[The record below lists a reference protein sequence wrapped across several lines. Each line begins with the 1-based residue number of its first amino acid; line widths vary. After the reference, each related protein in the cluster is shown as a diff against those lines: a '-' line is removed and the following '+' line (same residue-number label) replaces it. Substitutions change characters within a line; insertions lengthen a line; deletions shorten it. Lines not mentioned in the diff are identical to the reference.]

1 MSKMSNGPTTGKEI
15 TRIPQ
20 KNDRMPR
27 APGSGDRGPL
37 QFDSRHAKHISE
49 LVGAASPDVV
59 TVPPTTT
66 IMGAIKTMTFYGFS
80 RLPIAD
86 AGTKRLMGFVTSV
99 DIVDFLGGGLRHNL
113 LQEKYGGN
121 IFTAINADIREIM
134 SDKLTYASDSAS
146 LNDVL
151 NLMYE
156 KNVGGL
162 PIVDED
168 TRIKAIIT
176 EEDFVRFCRGLDT
189 GLAVESFMSP
199 NVVTAPAQ
207 TTIEKMTRMII
218 QKGFRRM
225 PVVQDGVLM
234 GMVTASDI
242 MKYLGSG
249 AAFEKVVTG
258 DIGEVMNQP
267 VKSLIKRSLL
277 TTEKK
282 VDLGQAA
289 RKMLDS
295 DIGSLPVMDKGSLV
309 GILTERD
316 YVRALAEN
324 RGLLP

>member
-1 MSKMSNGPTTGKEI
+1 
-15 TRIPQ
+15 
-20 KNDRMPR
+20 
-27 APGSGDRGPL
+27 
-37 QFDSRHAKHISE
+37 
-49 LVGAASPDVV
+49 
-59 TVPPTTT
+59 
-66 IMGAIKTMTFYGFS
+66 MTFYGFS

-86 AGTKRLMGFVTSV
+86 AGTRRLIGFVTSV

-113 LQEKYGGN
+113 LREKFGGN

-134 SDKLTYASDSAS
+134 STKLTYASDKSS

-151 NLMYE
+151 KLMYE

-162 PIVDED
+162 PIVDEE
-168 TRIKAIIT
+168 TRIEAIIT
-176 EEDFVRFCRGLDT
+176 EEDFVRFCSSLDT
-189 GLAVESFMSP
+189 GLLVESFMSP

-249 AAFEKVVTG
+249 DAFEKVVTG
-258 DIGEVMNQP
+258 DIAEVMNQP
-267 VKSLIKRSLL
+267 IKSLIKSSLIV
-277 TTEKK
+277 TEKRA
-282 VDLGQAA
+282 DLGAA
-289 RKMLDS
+289 AKRMMDN
-295 DIGSLPVMDKGSLV
+295 DIGSLPVLDRESLA

-324 RGLLP
+324 RGILS

>member
-1 MSKMSNGPTTGKEI
+1 MSKGPTTGKEV

-20 KNDRMPR
+20 KNDRMPV

-37 QFDSRHAKHISE
+37 QFDSRHAKRASDV
-49 LVGAASPDVV
+49 VGVASPDVV

-66 IMGAIKTMTFYGFS
+66 TIMSAIKTMTFYGFS
-80 RLPIAD
+80 RLPVAD
-86 AGTKRLMGFVTSV
+86 PGTKRLIGFVTSV
-99 DIVDFLGGGLRHNL
+99 DVVDFLGGGLRHNL
-113 LQEKYGGN
+113 LREKYGGN
-121 IFTAINADIREIM
+121 IFTAINADITEIM
-134 SDKLTYASDSAS
+134 STNLTYASDKAS

-151 NLMYE
+151 KLMYE

-168 TRIKAIIT
+168 IRIKAIIT

-189 GLAVESFMSP
+189 GLCVEAFMSTH
-199 NVVTAPAQ
+199 VVTAPAQ

-249 AAFEKVVTG
+249 EAFEKVVTG

-267 VKSLIKRSLL
+267 IKILIKRGLL
-277 TTEKK
+277 ATEKK
-282 VDLGQAA
+282 ADLGQAA
-289 RKMLDS
+289 RKMMDNE
-295 DIGSLPVMDKGSLV
+295 IGSLPVMDKGSLV

-324 RGLLP
+324 RGILA

>member
-1 MSKMSNGPTTGKEI
+1 
-15 TRIPQ
+15 
-20 KNDRMPR
+20 
-27 APGSGDRGPL
+27 
-37 QFDSRHAKHISE
+37 
-49 LVGAASPDVV
+49 
-59 TVPPTTT
+59 
-66 IMGAIKTMTFYGFS
+66 MGAIKTMTFYGFS

-134 SDKLTYASDSAS
+134 SDKLTYASDNDS

-151 NLMYE
+151 KLMYE

-282 VDLGQAA
+282 VDLGHAA

>member
-1 MSKMSNGPTTGKEI
+1 VKMSKGPTTGKEV

-20 KNDRMPR
+20 KNDRMPI

-37 QFDSRHAKHISE
+37 QFDSRHSKRASNV
-49 LVGAASPDVV
+49 VGIASPDVV

-86 AGTKRLMGFVTSV
+86 PGTKRLIGFVTSV
-99 DIVDFLGGGLRHNL
+99 DVVDFLGGGLRHNL
-113 LQEKYGGN
+113 LREKYGGN
-121 IFTAINADIREIM
+121 IFTAINADITEIM
-134 SDKLTYASDSAS
+134 STNLTYASDKAS

-151 NLMYE
+151 KLMYE

-176 EEDFVRFCRGLDT
+176 EEDYVRFCRGLDT
-189 GLAVESFMSP
+189 GLAVEAFMNP

-225 PVVQDGVLM
+225 PVVQEGVLM

-249 AAFEKVVTG
+249 DAFEKVVTG

-267 VKSLIKRSLL
+267 IKSLIKRSLL
-277 TTEKK
+277 VTEKK
-282 VDLGQAA
+282 ADLGQAA
-289 RKMLDS
+289 RKMMDN

-324 RGLLP
+324 RGILA

>member
-1 MSKMSNGPTTGKEI
+1 MSKGPTTGKDV

-20 KNDRMPR
+20 KNDRMPIS
-27 APGSGDRGPL
+27 PGSGDRGPL
-37 QFDSRHAKHISE
+37 QFDSRHAKRASNV
-49 LVGAASPDVV
+49 VGVASPDVV

-86 AGTKRLMGFVTSV
+86 PGTKRLIGFVTSV
-99 DIVDFLGGGLRHNL
+99 DVVDFLGGGLRHNL
-113 LQEKYGGN
+113 LKEKYGGN
-121 IFTAINADIREIM
+121 IFTAVNADITEIM
-134 SDKLTYASDSAS
+134 STNLTYASDKAS

-151 NLMYE
+151 KLMYE

-168 TRIKAIIT
+168 IRIKAIIT

-189 GLAVESFMSP
+189 GLTVEAFMSP

-225 PVVQDGVLM
+225 PVVQEGVLM

-249 AAFEKVVTG
+249 DAFEKVVTG

-267 VKSLIKRSLL
+267 IKSLIKRSLL
-277 TTEKK
+277 ATEKK
-282 VDLGQAA
+282 ADLGQAA
-289 RKMLDS
+289 RKMMDN
-295 DIGSLPVMDKGSLV
+295 DIGSLPVMDKGSLA

-324 RGLLP
+324 RGILL

>member
-1 MSKMSNGPTTGKEI
+1 MSNGPTTGKDI

-49 LVGAASPDVV
+49 VIGAASPDVV

-86 AGTKRLMGFVTSV
+86 AGTKRLIGFVTSV

-113 LQEKYGGN
+113 LQDKYGGN

-134 SDKLTYASDSAS
+134 SDKLTYANENTS
-146 LNDVL
+146 LNEIL
-151 NLMYE
+151 KLMYE
-156 KNVGGL
+156 RNVGGL

-168 TRIKAIIT
+168 SRIRAIIT

-189 GLAVESFMSP
+189 GLSVESFMSP

-249 AAFEKVVTG
+249 DAFEKVVTG

-267 VKSLIKRSLL
+267 IKSLIKRSLL
-277 TTEKK
+277 ATDKR

-289 RKMLDS
+289 RKMMDNE
-295 DIGSLPVMDKGSLV
+295 IGSLPVMDKGSLA

-324 RGLLP
+324 RGILQ

>member
-1 MSKMSNGPTTGKEI
+1 MSNGPTTGKEI

-49 LVGAASPDVV
+49 IIGAASPDVV

-86 AGTKRLMGFVTSV
+86 AGTKRLIGFVTSV

-134 SDKLTYASDSAS
+134 SDKLTYATDNSS

-151 NLMYE
+151 KLMYE

-168 TRIKAIIT
+168 SRIRAIIT

-189 GLAVESFMSP
+189 GLSVESFMSP

-249 AAFEKVVTG
+249 DAFEKVVTG

-267 VKSLIKRSLL
+267 IKSLIKRSLL
-277 TTEKK
+277 ATDKK

-289 RKMLDS
+289 RKMIDN

-324 RGLLP
+324 RGILP

>member
-1 MSKMSNGPTTGKEI
+1 MSKGPTTGKEV

-20 KNDRMPR
+20 KNDRMPI

-37 QFDSRHAKHISE
+37 QFDSRHAKRASDV
-49 LVGAASPDVV
+49 VGVASPDVV

-86 AGTKRLMGFVTSV
+86 PGTKRLIGFVTSV
-99 DIVDFLGGGLRHNL
+99 DVVDFLGGGLRHNL
-113 LQEKYGGN
+113 LREKYGGN
-121 IFTAINADIREIM
+121 IFTAINADITEIM
-134 SDKLTYASDSAS
+134 STNLTYASDKAS

-151 NLMYE
+151 KLMYE

-189 GLAVESFMSP
+189 GLAVEAFMSP

-249 AAFEKVVTG
+249 DAFEKVVTG

-267 VKSLIKRSLL
+267 IKILIKRSLL
-277 TTEKK
+277 ATEKK
-282 VDLGQAA
+282 ADLGQAA
-289 RKMLDS
+289 RKMMDNG
-295 DIGSLPVMDKGSLV
+295 IGALPVMDKGSLV

-324 RGLLP
+324 RGILA

>member
-1 MSKMSNGPTTGKEI
+1 
-15 TRIPQ
+15 
-20 KNDRMPR
+20 
-27 APGSGDRGPL
+27 
-37 QFDSRHAKHISE
+37 
-49 LVGAASPDVV
+49 
-59 TVPPTTT
+59 
-66 IMGAIKTMTFYGFS
+66 
-80 RLPIAD
+80 
-86 AGTKRLMGFVTSV
+86 
-99 DIVDFLGGGLRHNL
+99 VDFLGGGLRHNL

-134 SDKLTYASDSAS
+134 SDKLTYASDNSS

-151 NLMYE
+151 KLMYE
-156 KNVGGL
+156 QNVGGL

-168 TRIKAIIT
+168 SRIRAIIT
-176 EEDFVRFCRGLDT
+176 EEDFVRSCRGLDT
-189 GLAVESFMSP
+189 GLSVETFMSP

-249 AAFEKVVTG
+249 DAFEKVVTG

-267 VKSLIKRSLL
+267 IKSLIKRSLL
-277 TTEKK
+277 STDKK

-289 RKMLDS
+289 RKMMDN

-324 RGLLP
+324 RGILP

>member
-1 MSKMSNGPTTGKEI
+1 MSNGPTTGKEI

-86 AGTKRLMGFVTSV
+86 AGTKRLIGFVTSV
-99 DIVDFLGGGLRHNL
+99 DVVDFLGGGLRHNL

-134 SDKLTYASDSAS
+134 SDKLTYASDNDS

-176 EEDFVRFCRGLDT
+176 EEDFVRFCRGLET

-249 AAFEKVVTG
+249 EAFEKVVTG
-258 DIGEVMNQP
+258 DIGEVMSQP
-267 VKSLIKRSLL
+267 IKILIKRSLL

-316 YVRALAEN
+316 YVKALAEN

>member
-1 MSKMSNGPTTGKEI
+1 MSNGPTTGKEI

-49 LVGAASPDVV
+49 LLGAASPDVV

-267 VKSLIKRSLL
+267 VKILIKRSLL

>member
-1 MSKMSNGPTTGKEI
+1 MSNGPTTGKEI

-49 LVGAASPDVV
+49 LLGAASPDVV

>member
-1 MSKMSNGPTTGKEI
+1 MSKGPTTGKEI

-37 QFDSRHAKHISE
+37 QFDSRHAKRASD
-49 LVGAASPDVV
+49 LLNVSSPDVV

-86 AGTKRLMGFVTSV
+86 AGTKRLIGFVTSV
-99 DIVDFLGGGLRHNL
+99 DVVDFLGGGLRHNL
-113 LQEKYGGN
+113 LREKYGGN

-134 SDKLTYASDSAS
+134 STKLTYASEDSS

-151 NLMYE
+151 KLMYE
-156 KNVGGL
+156 RNVGGL
-162 PIVDED
+162 PIVDDD

-176 EEDFVRFCRGLDT
+176 EEDFVRFTSGRET
-189 GLAVESFMSP
+189 GLFVESFMSS

-225 PVVQDGVLM
+225 PVVQEGVLI

-249 AAFEKVVTG
+249 EAFEKVVTG

-267 VKSLIKRSLL
+267 IKGLIKRSLIA
-277 TTEKK
+277 TEKRA
-282 VDLGQAA
+282 DLGEAA
-289 RKMLDS
+289 RRMIDN
-295 DIGSLPVMDKGSLV
+295 DIGSLPVMDKGSLA

-324 RGLLP
+324 RGILS

>member
-1 MSKMSNGPTTGKEI
+1 MSKGPTTGKEVS
-15 TRIPQ
+15 RIPQ
-20 KNDRMPR
+20 KN
-27 APGSGDRGPL
+27 AGSGDRGPL
-37 QFDSRHAKHISE
+37 QFDARQAKSAGE
-49 LVGAASPDVV
+49 ALNVATPDVV

-86 AGTKRLMGFVTSV
+86 AGTKRLIGFVTSV
-99 DIVDFLGGGLRHNL
+99 DIVDFLGGGLLHNL

-134 SDKLTYASDSAS
+134 SDKLTYASDNSS

-151 NLMYE
+151 KLMYE
-156 KNVGGL
+156 RNVGGL

-168 TRIKAIIT
+168 SRIRAIIT

-189 GLAVESFMSP
+189 GLSVESFMSP

-249 AAFEKVVTG
+249 DAFEKVVTG

-267 VKSLIKRSLL
+267 IKSLIKRSLL
-277 TTEKK
+277 ATDKK

-289 RKMLDS
+289 RKMMDNE
-295 DIGSLPVMDKGSLV
+295 IGSLPVMDRGSLA

-324 RGLLP
+324 RGILP

>member
-1 MSKMSNGPTTGKEI
+1 MSKGPTTGKEV

-20 KNDRMPR
+20 KNDRMPV

-37 QFDSRHAKHISE
+37 QFDSRHAKRASDV
-49 LVGAASPDVV
+49 VGVASPDVV

-66 IMGAIKTMTFYGFS
+66 IMSAIKTMTFYGFS
-80 RLPIAD
+80 RLPVAD
-86 AGTKRLMGFVTSV
+86 PGTKRLIGFVTSV
-99 DIVDFLGGGLRHNL
+99 DVVDFLGGGLRHNL
-113 LQEKYGGN
+113 LREKYGGN
-121 IFTAINADIREIM
+121 IFTAINADITEIM
-134 SDKLTYASDSAS
+134 STRLTYASDKAS

-151 NLMYE
+151 KLMYE

-168 TRIKAIIT
+168 IRIKAIIT

-189 GLAVESFMSP
+189 GLCVEAFMSP
-199 NVVTAPAQ
+199 HVVTAPAQ

-249 AAFEKVVTG
+249 DAFEKVVTG

-267 VKSLIKRSLL
+267 IKSLIKRSLL

-282 VDLGQAA
+282 ADLGQAA
-289 RKMLDS
+289 RKMMDNE
-295 DIGSLPVMDKGSLV
+295 IGSLPVMDKGSLA

-324 RGLLP
+324 RGILA

>member
-1 MSKMSNGPTTGKEI
+1 VKMSKGPTTGKDV

-20 KNDRMPR
+20 KNDRMPIS
-27 APGSGDRGPL
+27 PGSGDRGPL
-37 QFDSRHAKHISE
+37 QFDSRHAKRASNV
-49 LVGAASPDVV
+49 VGVASPDVV

-86 AGTKRLMGFVTSV
+86 PGTKRLIGFVTSV
-99 DIVDFLGGGLRHNL
+99 DVVDFLGGGLRHNL
-113 LQEKYGGN
+113 LKEKYGGN
-121 IFTAINADIREIM
+121 IFTAVNADITEIM
-134 SDKLTYASDSAS
+134 STNLTYASDKAS

-151 NLMYE
+151 KLMYE

-168 TRIKAIIT
+168 IRIKAIIT

-189 GLAVESFMSP
+189 GLTVEAFMSP

-225 PVVQDGVLM
+225 PVVQEGVLM

-249 AAFEKVVTG
+249 DAFEKVVTG

-267 VKSLIKRSLL
+267 IKSLIKRSLL
-277 TTEKK
+277 ATEKK
-282 VDLGQAA
+282 ADLGQAA
-289 RKMLDS
+289 RKMMDN
-295 DIGSLPVMDKGSLV
+295 DIGSLPVMDKGSLA

-324 RGLLP
+324 RGILL

>member
-1 MSKMSNGPTTGKEI
+1 VKMSNGPTTGKEI

-282 VDLGQAA
+282 VDLGHAA

>member
-1 MSKMSNGPTTGKEI
+1 MSKGPTTGKEV

-20 KNDRMPR
+20 KNDRMPV

-37 QFDSRHAKHISE
+37 QFDSRHAKRASDV
-49 LVGAASPDVV
+49 VGVASPDVV

-66 IMGAIKTMTFYGFS
+66 IMSAIKTMTFYGFS
-80 RLPIAD
+80 RLPVAD
-86 AGTKRLMGFVTSV
+86 PGTKRLIGFVTSV
-99 DIVDFLGGGLRHNL
+99 DVVDFLGGGLRHNL
-113 LQEKYGGN
+113 LREKYGGN
-121 IFTAINADIREIM
+121 IFTAINADITEIM
-134 SDKLTYASDSAS
+134 STRLTYASDKAS

-151 NLMYE
+151 KLMYE

-168 TRIKAIIT
+168 IRIKAIIT

-189 GLAVESFMSP
+189 GLCVEDFMSP
-199 NVVTAPAQ
+199 HVVTAPAQ

-249 AAFEKVVTG
+249 EAFEKVVTG

-267 VKSLIKRSLL
+267 IKSLIKRGLL
-277 TTEKK
+277 ATEKK
-282 VDLGQAA
+282 ADLGQAA
-289 RKMLDS
+289 RKMMDNE
-295 DIGSLPVMDKGSLV
+295 IGSLPVMDKGSLV

-324 RGLLP
+324 RGILA

>member
-282 VDLGQAA
+282 VDLGHAA

>member
-1 MSKMSNGPTTGKEI
+1 MNRGPTTGKEV
-15 TRIPQ
+15 TRMPQ
-20 KNDRMPR
+20 KNDRMPI

-37 QFDSRHAKHISE
+37 QFDSRHAKRASDV
-49 LVGAASPDVV
+49 VGVASPDVV

-86 AGTKRLMGFVTSV
+86 PGTKRLIGFVTSV
-99 DIVDFLGGGLRHNL
+99 DVVDFLGGGLRHNL
-113 LQEKYGGN
+113 LREKYGGN
-121 IFTAINADIREIM
+121 IFTAINADITEIM
-134 SDKLTYASDSAS
+134 STDLAYASDKAS

-151 NLMYE
+151 KLMYE

-168 TRIKAIIT
+168 IRIKAIIT

-189 GLAVESFMSP
+189 GLAVEAFMSP

-225 PVVQDGVLM
+225 PVVREGVLI

-242 MKYLGSG
+242 MGYLGSG
-249 AAFEKVVTG
+249 DAFEKVVTG
-258 DIGEVMNQP
+258 DIGDVMNQP
-267 VKSLIKRSLL
+267 IKILIKRSMLA
-277 TTEKK
+277 TEKK
-282 VDLGQAA
+282 ADLGQAA
-289 RKMLDS
+289 RKMMDN
-295 DIGSLPVMDKGSLV
+295 DIGALPVMDRGSLA

-316 YVRALAEN
+316 YVRALTEN
-324 RGLLP
+324 RGILA

>member
-1 MSKMSNGPTTGKEI
+1 MSNGPTTGKEI

-49 LVGAASPDVV
+49 LLGAASPDVV

-134 SDKLTYASDSAS
+134 SDKLTYTSDSAS

-267 VKSLIKRSLL
+267 VKILIKRSLL

-324 RGLLP
+324 RGILP

>member
-1 MSKMSNGPTTGKEI
+1 MSKGPMTGKDV

-20 KNDRMPR
+20 KSDRMPV
-27 APGSGDRGPL
+27 APGSGERAPL
-37 QFDSRHAKHISE
+37 QFDSRNAKRASNV
-49 LVGAASPDVV
+49 VGVASPDVV

-66 IMGAIKTMTFYGFS
+66 TMGAIKTMILYCFS

-86 AGTKRLMGFVTSV
+86 PGTKRLIGFVTAV

-113 LQEKYGGN
+113 LAEKYGGN
-121 IFTAINADIREIM
+121 IYTAINADIRDIM
-134 SDKLTYASDSAS
+134 STNLTYADDKAS

-151 NLMYE
+151 KLMYE
-156 KNVGGL
+156 RNVGGL
-162 PIVDED
+162 PILDD
-168 TRIKAIIT
+168 DLRIKAIIT

-189 GLAVESFMSP
+189 GLDVESFMSP

-242 MKYLGSG
+242 MKYLGG
-249 AAFEKVVTG
+249 GEAFQKVITG
-258 DIGEVMNQP
+258 DITEVMKQP
-267 VKSLIKRSLL
+267 IKSLIKRSLL
-277 TTEKK
+277 STERKA
-282 VDLGQAA
+282 DLGQAA
-289 RKMLDS
+289 RKMMDN
-295 DIGSLPVMDKGSLV
+295 DVGSLPVMDRGSLA

-324 RGLLP
+324 RGILP

>member
-1 MSKMSNGPTTGKEI
+1 MSKGPTTGKEI

-20 KNDRMPR
+20 KNDRMPI

-37 QFDSRHAKHISE
+37 QFDSRHAKRASDV
-49 LVGAASPDVV
+49 VGVASPDVV

-86 AGTKRLMGFVTSV
+86 PGTKRLIGFVTSV
-99 DIVDFLGGGLRHNL
+99 DVVDFLGGGLRHNL
-113 LQEKYGGN
+113 LREKYGGN
-121 IFTAINADIREIM
+121 IFTAINADITEIM
-134 SDKLTYASDSAS
+134 STNLTYASDKAS

-151 NLMYE
+151 KLMYE

-189 GLAVESFMSP
+189 GLCVEAFMSP

-225 PVVQDGVLM
+225 PVVQEGVLM

-249 AAFEKVVTG
+249 DAFEKVVTG

-267 VKSLIKRSLL
+267 IKSLIKRSLL
-277 TTEKK
+277 ATEKK
-282 VDLGQAA
+282 ADLGHAA
-289 RKMLDS
+289 RKMMDN

-324 RGLLP
+324 RGILA

>member
-1 MSKMSNGPTTGKEI
+1 MMSKGPTTGKEV

-20 KNDRMPR
+20 KSDRLPI
-27 APGSGDRGPL
+27 APGSGERAPL
-37 QFDSRHAKHISE
+37 QFDSRNARRTSNV
-49 LVGAASPDVV
+49 VGVASPDVV

-86 AGTKRLMGFVTSV
+86 PGTRRLIGFVTSV
-99 DIVDFLGGGLRHNL
+99 DVVDFLGGGLRHNL
-113 LQEKYGGN
+113 LREKYDGN

-134 SDKLTYASDSAS
+134 STNLTYASDRES
-146 LNDVL
+146 LSDVL
-151 NLMYE
+151 KLMYD

-162 PIVDED
+162 PIVDEEV
-168 TRIKAIIT
+168 RIRAIIT
-176 EEDFVRFCRGLDT
+176 EEDFVRLCRGLET
-189 GLAVESFMSP
+189 GLTVSSFMSP

-249 AAFEKVVTG
+249 EAFQKVVTG

-267 VKSLIKRSLL
+267 IKSLIKRSLL
-277 TTEKK
+277 ATEKDA
-282 VDLGQAA
+282 DLGEAA
-289 RKMLDS
+289 RRMMDNEV
-295 DIGSLPVMDKGSLV
+295 GSLPVMDRGSLA

-324 RGLLP
+324 RGILQ